1 MFNSNVLEVAIGLV
15 FCYASVA
22 LMSSS
27 VFEAIANWLNL
38 RSRNLLKGI
47 SDLLN
52 AEQDGVGKE
61 LLMAIY
67 NHGVAHPLG
76 SGAADSIKAI
86 KNKPAYIAA
95 SDFASVMM
103 GMWKD
108 KSASAQA
115 ASATLASTAPATSTA
130 AATADNTQIA
140 AGGDQ
145 SSSATDQATAAAT
158 QSKAAATMGDSQLAQ
173 VMNHFHAKF
182 QDDAEKIQDEVAKW
196 FDSSMEQVSAAYKR
210 NSQLWC
216 FAIALV
222 ITIVFNIDSVQL
234 FKTLWLQPQLV
245 AQLNVTGD
253 LLTAKQALPTLQEL
267 PIGWQADSLCKL
279 KETWFLGWLVTASA
293 SLFGAPFWFDL
304 LKNLTRLRSTAK
316 KDGASSSSKS

>member
-95 SDFASVMM
+95 SDFASVMI

-108 KSASAQA
+108 KNASAQA
-115 ASATLASTAPATSTA
+115 AGANL
-130 AATADNTQIA
+130 ATAGSTQA
-140 AGGDQ
+140 ASGSDQ
-145 SSSATDQATAAAT
+145 STTATDQSAAAGT
-158 QSKAAATMGDSQLAQ
+158 QTKTAATMGDSQLAQ
-173 VMNHFHAKF
+173 VMNHFHTKF

-253 LLTAKQALPTLQEL
+253 LLTAKQALPALQEL

-304 LKNLTRLRSTAK
+304 LKNLTRLRSATK
-316 KDGASSSSKS
+316 KDGANQTSKG